1 MSMHIMHAIDS
12 LDIGGAERA
21 AVDLAN
27 ATAKNGY
34 RVSFCTTRYAG
45 ALALELSPSI
55 AVYHLNRTK
64 RFDWP
69 AMRRFKRIISD
80 TQVDII
86 HAHMRWPAAFVMFLK
101 TLGWVKAPLLLQ
113 DHYGIEI
120 DSSIPKWFS
129 WWGKR
134 VLDEYVGVYPK
145 LCQWATKAG
154 VSADKIDYVGHGM
167 DLSRLDSTRIV
178 DVRREFDLPKSRP
191 VGIVVGNI
199 RLEKGTDLL
208 IGLIANSAIA
218 QEAIFLF
225 VGKEADP
232 TFSQLCRGLVA
243 KHNLHHCVRF
253 VGPRLDVPS
262 LLRGVD
268 FAVMPSRSES
278 GPLVL
283 IEYLAAGLPVVSFNV
298 GDLARQIAEKG
309 VPGFVPLGDIF
320 VFRQELEDL
329 LKMSPDKRARRGA
342 AGRRIV
348 EEHFSIESKLP
359 EWLQIYQKLLS
370 QGTS

>member
-1 MSMHIMHAIDS
+1 MHIMYVIDS
-12 LDIGGAERA
+12 LGIGGAERA

-27 ATAKNGY
+27 AAAKKGLG
-34 RVSFCTTRYAG
+34 VSFCTTRYAG
-45 ALALELSPSI
+45 VLASELLPSI
-55 AVYHLNRTK
+55 TVYHLNRTK

-69 AMRRFKRIISD
+69 AMWRFKRIVSN

-86 HAHMRWPAAFVMFLK
+86 HAHMRSTAAFMVFLK
-101 TLGWVKAPLLLQ
+101 TIGWLEVPILLQ
-113 DHYGIEI
+113 DHHGGVEI
-120 DSSIPKWFS
+120 DFSIPKWLS
-129 WWGKR
+129 WWGNR
-134 VLDEYVGVYPK
+134 MIDRYVGVYPK
-145 LCQWATKAG
+145 LCQWARKVGFPT
-154 VSADKIDYVGHGM
+154 DKIDYVGYGM
-167 DLSRLDSTRIV
+167 DLSRLAPTRVV
-178 DVRREFDLPKSRP
+178 DVRREFNLPKSRP
-191 VGIVVGNI
+191 VGIVVANI
-199 RLEKGTDLL
+199 RLEKGIDLL
-208 IGLIANSAIA
+208 IDLIANSAIA

-225 VGKEADP
+225 VGKEVDP
-232 TFSQLCRGLVA
+232 TFSQLCRDLVA
-243 KHNLHHCVRF
+243 EHNLHHCIRF

-309 VPGFVPLGDIF
+309 VPGFAPLGDICA
-320 VFRQELEDL
+320 FRQELEDL
-329 LKMSPDKRARRGA
+329 LKMPPDKRARRGA
-342 AGRRIV
+342 AGCRIV

-359 EWLQIYQKLLS
+359 EWLQVYQKLLS